1 MDDSGVLEV
10 PGPSRLARVTTA
22 LALVSLSAVGAV
34 ACSTSG
40 SSRCPD
46 ANLSGPGS
54 TSSTSATTAITT
66 APATAADS
74 AGPFQFPVA
83 VSPNGRY
90 LVDQAG
96 APFMVIGDSPQ
107 CLSAHLTTQDMD
119 FFFANRQ
126 GRGFNASWV
135 NLICGTYT
143 WGVHDARTC
152 DGIKP
157 FVHDGDLSTPNPDYF
172 ARMDTMVQI
181 AANHGITLLLDPAE
195 TGSFRDLL
203 KDNGTDKSREY
214 GTFLGQRYK
223 DAPNIIW
230 MLGND
235 YQIDQ
240 WNTYDPFEVAL
251 SQGIR
256 TADPRQ
262 LQTIELN
269 PPVSTSFDD
278 SRWPPLIDIATAYS
292 YTPTYD
298 VVLKAYG
305 ASPTQPVLMVE
316 ANYEHENNDGG
327 PTTTD
332 VTLRRQEWWTAL
344 SGAAGQVYGN
354 HYTWGMNNNDWIEHL
369 DTKAV
374 AELGY
379 VTQLLKDRPWQ
390 DLVPDDSHTFLTG
403 DTGTYTST
411 GDVLENDYAVAAVTA
426 DRTLA
431 IAYTPTERTL
441 IFDQT
446 KLLPGATA
454 QWFDPTDG
462 SYRPASAPFTTPG
475 RNAAGDSD
483 WVLIFEAT
491 AG

>member
-1 MDDSGVLEV
+1 MDDGGVLEV
-10 PGPSRLARVTTA
+10 SEPCRLARVTMA
-22 LALVSLSAVGAV
+22 LAFVLLSAVGEV
-34 ACSTSG
+34 ACSTSQG
-40 SSRCPD
+40 SRCPD
-46 ANLSGPGS
+46 ANLS
-54 TSSTSATTAITT
+54 
-66 APATAADS
+66 ATAVIATS
-74 AGPFQFPVA
+74 PGTTEGEAESFQFPVG
-83 VSPNGRY
+83 VSANGRY

-96 APFMVIGDSPQ
+96 APVMVVGDSPQ
-107 CLSAHLTTQDMD
+107 CLSAHLTTQDME
-119 FFFANRQ
+119 FFFADRQ
-126 GRGFNASWV
+126 KRGFNAAWV

-143 WGVHDARTC
+143 WGVSDARTC

-157 FVHDGDLSTPNPDYF
+157 FVHDRDLSTPNPDYF

-181 AANHGITLLLDPAE
+181 AARHGITLVLDPAE

-203 KDNGTDKSREY
+203 KDNGIDKSRDY

-240 WNTYDPFEVAL
+240 WKTYDPFEIAL
-251 SQGIR
+251 SQGLR
-256 TADPRQ
+256 TADPAK

-278 SRWPPLIDIATAYS
+278 PLWPPLIDISTAYS

-298 VVLKAYG
+298 IVLKAYA

-316 ANYEHENNDGG
+316 ANYEHENNTGG

-332 VTLRRQEWWTAL
+332 LTMRRQEWWTAL
-344 SGAAGQVYGN
+344 SGAAGQLYGN
-354 HYTWGMNNNDWIEHL
+354 KYTWGMNTNKWIDNL

-374 AELGY
+374 TELGY
-379 VTQLLKDRPWQ
+379 VVRFLKDRPWQ
-390 DLVPDDSHTFLTG
+390 DLVPDTAHSFLTG

-431 IAYTPTERTL
+431 IVYTPTERTL
-441 IFDQT
+441 NIDQNN
-446 KLLPGATA
+446 LPPKAMA

-462 SYRPASAPFTTPG
+462 SYRPASAPFSTPG
-475 RNAAGDSD
+475 KNAAGDSD
-483 WVLIFEAT
+483 WVLIFEA
-491 AG
+491 